1 MTSTFRNMMVKD
13 HIEVAQLFPSINSC
27 FNHVFEHRL
36 SNLFQR
42 NTEIPITQDRCNLCP
57 GCTGELKQLYGRIM
71 CEGAQDILFTAF
83 TTTLKYNI
91 SDLVQFISEQPELNH
106 RQFSRNRR
114 NVPKREIKLFIFQL
128 DTFTP
133 IPD

>member
-1 MTSTFRNMMVKD
+1 
-13 HIEVAQLFPSINSC
+13 
-27 FNHVFEHRL
+27 
-36 SNLFQR
+36 
-42 NTEIPITQDRCNLCP
+42 
-57 GCTGELKQLYGRIM
+57 M

-91 SDLVQFISEQPELNH
+91 SDLVQFISEQPELNR